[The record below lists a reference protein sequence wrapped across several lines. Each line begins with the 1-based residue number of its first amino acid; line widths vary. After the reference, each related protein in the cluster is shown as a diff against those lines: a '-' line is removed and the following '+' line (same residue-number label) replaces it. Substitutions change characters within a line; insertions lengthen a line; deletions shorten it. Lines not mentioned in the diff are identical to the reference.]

1 MSNCSLHGRTER
13 LGDYLPF
20 PSQFQDFLLVSL
32 AVNIK
37 LKALKLRAL
46 GQNVPISCL
55 SLRLHCLK
63 GDHAQD
69 LL

>member
-20 PSQFQDFLLVSL
+20 PLSQDSLLLVSL
-32 AVNIK
+32 DVNIK
-37 LKALKLRAL
+37 LKAPKLRAL
-46 GQNVPISCL
+46 GRNVPISCL
-55 SLRLHCLK
+55 
-63 GDHAQD
+63 